1 MKQLAIA
8 LTLALAATGSQAKDW
23 KEIRFGTDAT
33 YAPFES
39 KASDGKLV
47 GFDIDLGNAICAHLK
62 AKCVWVEQDFDGMIP
77 ALKAK
82 KFDGIL
88 SSMNVTEKRMQQI
101 AFSSKLYNAP
111 SRLIAKKGS
120 GLTPTPESLKGKH
133 IGVDQGSVHEAY
145 ARKYWEPA
153 GATVVTYQNQEQLYL
168 DLTAG
173 RLDAALQ
180 HAIQADEGFLKMARG
195 RDFAFAGPALDDPKT
210 LGTGSAVGL
219 RKEDADLKQAID
231 QAITAMLKDG
241 SYKKIEQKYFSFSVY

>member
-1 MKQLAIA
+1 MNKIAFAI
-8 LTLALAATGSQAKDW
+8 TLALAAAGTQAKDW

-39 KASDGKLV
+39 KAPDGKLV
-47 GFDIDLGNAICAHLK
+47 GFDIDLGNAICAHLH
-62 AKCVWVEQDFDGMIP
+62 AKCVWVENDFDGMIP

-82 KFDGIL
+82 KFDGVL

-120 GLTPTPESLKGKH
+120 GLMPTPESLKGKH

-168 DLTAG
+168 DLIAG

-180 HAIQADEGFLKMARG
+180 HAIQADEGFLKVARG
-195 RDFAFAGPALDDPKT
+195 HDFAFAGPALNDPKT

-219 RKEDADLKQAID
+219 RKEDTDLKQAID
-231 QAITAMLKDG
+231 QAIAAMLKDG
-241 SYKKIEQKYFSFSVY
+241 SYKKIEQKYFAFDVY

>member
-1 MKQLAIA
+1 MKKLAIS
-8 LTLALAATGSQAKDW
+8 LTLALAATAVHAKDW

-39 KASDGKLV
+39 KAPSGQLV
-47 GFDIDLGNAICAHLK
+47 GFDIDLGNAICAHLH
-62 AKCVWVEQDFDGMIP
+62 AKCVWVENDFDGMIP

-82 KFDGIL
+82 KFDGVL

-101 AFSSKLYNAP
+101 AFSDKLYNAP

-120 GLTPTPESLKGKH
+120 GLMPTPASLKGKR
-133 IGVDQGSVHEAY
+133 IGVDQGSIHEAY

-168 DLTAG
+168 DLIAG
-173 RLDAALQ
+173 RLDGALQ
-180 HAIQADEGFLKMARG
+180 HAIQADEGFLKVPRG
-195 RDFAFAGPALDDPKT
+195 HDFAFAGPALDDPKT

-219 RKEDADLKQAID
+219 RKEDADLKQAIN
-231 QAITAMLKDG
+231 QAIAAMLKDG
-241 SYKKIEQKYFSFSVY
+241 SYKKIEQKYFSFNVY